1 MVKLNMKKNKTL
13 ISFLSFAAIILYT
26 LLSNDEIT
34 IEKEENKKTDSNN
47 TDVVKVE
54 YIDVGQADAIL
65 IENDKKYMLIDAGN
79 NEDGDLLVNYFKD
92 KNITDFEYVVATHP
106 HEDHIGGMDN
116 IIKNFNIK
124 NYYMPDCYTT
134 TKTFEE
140 LLDALE
146 EKNLSFET
154 PDIDSEFLLGDA
166 LFKVLYTGTDK
177 RDLNNT
183 SIVLRMTYKDVSFM
197 FTGDATNVTEKK
209 ILAKDLQSDVLKVG
223 HHGSQY
229 STSDEFLDKVNPKYA
244 IISVGTGNVY
254 DHPKDITLNKLKG
267 IEVHR
272 TDKEG
277 TIRVISDG
285 KNIDIETFKTN
296 TNG

>member
-1 MVKLNMKKNKTL
+1 MKKNKTL

-92 KNITDFEYVVATHP
+92 KNITDFEYVVGTHP

-197 FTGDATNVTEKK
+197 FTGDATNTTEKK

-254 DHPKDITLNKLKG
+254 DNPKDITLNKLKR
-267 IEVHR
+267 IEVHS

-285 KNIDIETFKTN
+285 KNIDIETFKTY

>member
-1 MVKLNMKKNKTL
+1 MKLNMKKNKTL

-65 IENDKKYMLIDAGN
+65 IENNKKYMLIDAGN

-197 FTGDATNVTEKK
+197 FTGDATNTTEKK
-209 ILAKDLQSDVLKVG
+209 IIAKDLQSDVLKVG

>member
-1 MVKLNMKKNKTL
+1 MKKNKTL

-92 KNITDFEYVVATHP
+92 KNITDFEYVVGTHP

-197 FTGDATNVTEKK
+197 FTGDATNTTEKK

>member
-1 MVKLNMKKNKTL
+1 MKKNKTL

-34 IEKEENKKTDSNN
+34 IEKQENKKTDSNN
-47 TDVVKVE
+47 TNVVKVE

-65 IENDKKYMLIDAGN
+65 IENNKKYMLIDAGN

-197 FTGDATNVTEKK
+197 FTGDATNTTEKK

>member
-1 MVKLNMKKNKTL
+1 MKKNKTL

-116 IIKNFNIK
+116 IIKNFNMK

-183 SIVLRMTYKDVSFM
+183 SIVLRMTYKYVAFM
-197 FTGDATNVTEKK
+197 FAGDATNTSEKK

>member
-1 MVKLNMKKNKTL
+1 MKKNKTL

-26 LLSNDEIT
+26 FLSNDEIT

-65 IENDKKYMLIDAGN
+65 IENNKKYMLIDAGN

-92 KNITDFEYVVATHP
+92 KNITDFEYVVGTHP

-140 LLDALE
+140 ILDALE

-154 PDIDSEFLLGDA
+154 PDIDSEFRLGDA

-177 RDLNNT
+177 SDLNNT

-209 ILAKDLQSDVLKVG
+209 ILAKNLQSDVLKVG

>member
-1 MVKLNMKKNKTL
+1 MKKNKTL

-34 IEKEENKKTDSNN
+34 IEKQENKKTDSNN
-47 TDVVKVE
+47 TDVAKVE

-65 IENDKKYMLIDAGN
+65 IENNKKYMLIDAGN

-197 FTGDATNVTEKK
+197 FTGDATNTTEKK
-209 ILAKDLQSDVLKVG
+209 IIAKDLQSDVLKVG

>member
-1 MVKLNMKKNKTL
+1 MKKNKTL

-65 IENDKKYMLIDAGN
+65 IENNKKYMLIDAGN

-140 LLDALE
+140 TLDALE

-154 PDIDSEFLLGDA
+154 PDIDSEFRLGDA

-183 SIVLRMTYKDVSFM
+183 SIVLKMTYKDISFM

-209 ILAKDLQSDVLKVG
+209 ILAKNLQSDVLKVG

-229 STSDEFLDKVNPKYA
+229 STSEKFLDKVNPKYA
-244 IISVGTGNVY
+244 IISVGTGNIY

>member
-1 MVKLNMKKNKTL
+1 MKKNKTL

-34 IEKEENKKTDSNN
+34 IEKQENKKTDSNN

-197 FTGDATNVTEKK
+197 FTGDATNTTEKK

>member
-1 MVKLNMKKNKTL
+1 MKLNMKKNKTL

-154 PDIDSEFLLGDA
+154 PDIDSEFVLGDA

-197 FTGDATNVTEKK
+197 FTGDATNTTEKK

>member
-1 MVKLNMKKNKTL
+1 MKLNMKKNKTL

-197 FTGDATNVTEKK
+197 FTGDATNTTEKK
-209 ILAKDLQSDVLKVG
+209 ILAKDLQSDVVKVG

>member
-1 MVKLNMKKNKTL
+1 MKLNMKKNKTL

-26 LLSNDEIT
+26 FLSNDEIT

-65 IENDKKYMLIDAGN
+65 IENNKKYMLIDAGN

-92 KNITDFEYVVATHP
+92 KNITDFEYVVGTHP

-140 LLDALE
+140 ILDALE

-154 PDIDSEFLLGDA
+154 PDIDSEFRLGDA

-177 RDLNNT
+177 SDLNNT

-209 ILAKDLQSDVLKVG
+209 ILAKNLQSDVLKVG

>member
-1 MVKLNMKKNKTL
+1 MKLNMKKNKTL

-34 IEKEENKKTDSNN
+34 IEKQENKKTDSNN

-154 PDIDSEFLLGDA
+154 PDIDSEFVLGDA

>member
-1 MVKLNMKKNKTL
+1 MKLNMKKNKTL

-26 LLSNDEIT
+26 LLLNDEIT

-197 FTGDATNVTEKK
+197 FTGDATNTTEKK

>member
-1 MVKLNMKKNKTL
+1 MKLNMKKNKTL

-146 EKNLSFET
+146 ENNLSFET

-197 FTGDATNVTEKK
+197 FTGDATNTTEKK

>member
-1 MVKLNMKKNKTL
+1 MKLNMKKNKTL

-34 IEKEENKKTDSNN
+34 IEKQENKKTDSNN

-65 IENDKKYMLIDAGN
+65 IENNKKYMLIDAGN

-197 FTGDATNVTEKK
+197 FTGDATNTTEKK
-209 ILAKDLQSDVLKVG
+209 ILAKNLQSDVLKVG

-229 STSDEFLDKVNPKYA
+229 STSKNFLDKVNPKYA

>member
-1 MVKLNMKKNKTL
+1 MHFLEKDNAVEELNK
-13 ISFLSFAAIILYT
+13 
-26 LLSNDEIT
+26 LSNPRRNYLIPLLQ
-34 IEKEENKKTDSNN
+34 IDSKG
-47 TDVVKVE
+47 V
-54 YIDVGQADAIL
+54 
-65 IENDKKYMLIDAGN
+65 ENDKKYMLIDAGN

>member
-1 MVKLNMKKNKTL
+1 MKLNMKKNKTL

-47 TDVVKVE
+47 TDDVKVE

-65 IENDKKYMLIDAGN
+65 IENNKKYMLIDAGN

-197 FTGDATNVTEKK
+197 FTGDATNTTEKK
-209 ILAKDLQSDVLKVG
+209 IIAKDLQSDVLKVG

>member
-1 MVKLNMKKNKTL
+1 MKKNKTL

-154 PDIDSEFLLGDA
+154 PDIDSEFVLGDA

-197 FTGDATNVTEKK
+197 FTGDATNTTEKK
-209 ILAKDLQSDVLKVG
+209 IIAKDLQSDVLKVG

>member
-1 MVKLNMKKNKTL
+1 MKKNKTL

-65 IENDKKYMLIDAGN
+65 IENNKKYMLIDAGN

-197 FTGDATNVTEKK
+197 FTGDATNTTEKK
-209 ILAKDLQSDVLKVG
+209 ILAKNLQSDVLKVG

-229 STSDEFLDKVNPKYA
+229 STSKNFLDKVNPKYA

-285 KNIDIETFKTN
+285 KNIDIETFRTN

>member
-1 MVKLNMKKNKTL
+1 MKKNKTL

-116 IIKNFNIK
+116 IINNFNIK
-124 NYYMPDCYTT
+124 KYYMPDCYTT

>member
-1 MVKLNMKKNKTL
+1 MKKNKTL

-183 SIVLRMTYKDVSFM
+183 SIVLRMTYKAVSFM
-197 FTGDATNVTEKK
+197 FTGDATNTTEKK

>member
-1 MVKLNMKKNKTL
+1 MKKNKTL

-34 IEKEENKKTDSNN
+34 IEKQENKKTDSNN

-197 FTGDATNVTEKK
+197 FTGDATNTTEKK
-209 ILAKDLQSDVLKVG
+209 ILTKDLQSDVLKVG

>member
-1 MVKLNMKKNKTL
+1 MKKNKTL

-65 IENDKKYMLIDAGN
+65 IENNKKYMLIDAGN

-154 PDIDSEFLLGDA
+154 PDIDSEFVLGDA
-166 LFKVLYTGTDK
+166 LFKVLYKGTDK

-197 FTGDATNVTEKK
+197 FTGDATNTTEKK

>member
-1 MVKLNMKKNKTL
+1 MKKNKTL

-34 IEKEENKKTDSNN
+34 IEKQENKKTDSNN

-92 KNITDFEYVVATHP
+92 KNITDFEYVVGTHP

-154 PDIDSEFLLGDA
+154 PDIDSEFVLGDA

>member
-1 MVKLNMKKNKTL
+1 MKLNMKKNKTL

-34 IEKEENKKTDSNN
+34 IEKQENKKTDSNN

-65 IENDKKYMLIDAGN
+65 IENNKKYMLIDAGN

-197 FTGDATNVTEKK
+197 FTGDATNTTEKK

>member
-1 MVKLNMKKNKTL
+1 MKLNMKKNKTL

-34 IEKEENKKTDSNN
+34 IEKQENKKTDSNN

-65 IENDKKYMLIDAGN
+65 IENNKKYMLIDAGN

>member
-1 MVKLNMKKNKTL
+1 MKKNKTL

-65 IENDKKYMLIDAGN
+65 IENNKKYMLIDAGN

-183 SIVLRMTYKDVSFM
+183 SIVLRMTYKAVSFM
-197 FTGDATNVTEKK
+197 FTGDATNTTEKK

>member
-1 MVKLNMKKNKTL
+1 MKKNKTL

-154 PDIDSEFLLGDA
+154 PDIDSEFVLGDA
-166 LFKVLYTGTDK
+166 LFKVLYKGTDK

>member
-1 MVKLNMKKNKTL
+1 MKKNKTL
-13 ISFLSFAAIILYT
+13 ISFLSFAAITLYT

>member
-1 MVKLNMKKNKTL
+1 MKKNKTL

-65 IENDKKYMLIDAGN
+65 IENNKKYMLIDAGN

-154 PDIDSEFLLGDA
+154 PDIDSEFVLGDA

>member
-1 MVKLNMKKNKTL
+1 MKKNKTL

-34 IEKEENKKTDSNN
+34 IEKEENKKTDANN

-154 PDIDSEFLLGDA
+154 PDIDSEFVLGDA
-166 LFKVLYTGTDK
+166 LFKVLYKGTDK

-197 FTGDATNVTEKK
+197 FTGDATNTTEKK

>member
-1 MVKLNMKKNKTL
+1 M
-13 ISFLSFAAIILYT
+13 
-26 LLSNDEIT
+26 LSNDEIT
-34 IEKEENKKTDSNN
+34 IEKQENKKTDSNN

-65 IENDKKYMLIDAGN
+65 IENNKKYMLIDAGN

-197 FTGDATNVTEKK
+197 FTGDATNTTEKK
-209 ILAKDLQSDVLKVG
+209 ILAKNLQSDVLKVG

-229 STSDEFLDKVNPKYA
+229 STSKNFLDKVNPKYA
-244 IISVGTGNVY
+244 IISVRTGNVY

-285 KNIDIETFKTN
+285 KNIDIETFRTN

>member
-1 MVKLNMKKNKTL
+1 MKKNKTL

-34 IEKEENKKTDSNN
+34 IEKEEIKKTDSNN

-65 IENDKKYMLIDAGN
+65 IENNKKYMLIDAGN

-140 LLDALE
+140 ILDALE

-154 PDIDSEFLLGDA
+154 PDIDSEFRLGDA
-166 LFKVLYTGTDK
+166 LFRVLYTGTDK
-177 RDLNNT
+177 SDLNNT
-183 SIVLRMTYKDVSFM
+183 SIVLRMTYKDTSFL

-209 ILAKDLQSDVLKVG
+209 ILAKNIQSDVLKVG

-229 STSDEFLDKVNPKYA
+229 STSDSFLDKVNPKYA

-285 KNIDIETFKTN
+285 KNIDIETFRTN

>member
-1 MVKLNMKKNKTL
+1 MKLNMKKNKTL

-197 FTGDATNVTEKK
+197 FTGDATNTTEKK
-209 ILAKDLQSDVLKVG
+209 IIAKDLQSDVLKVG

>member
-1 MVKLNMKKNKTL
+1 MKLNMKKNKTL

-34 IEKEENKKTDSNN
+34 IEKQENKKTDSNN

-65 IENDKKYMLIDAGN
+65 IENNKKYMLIDAGN

-183 SIVLRMTYKDVSFM
+183 SIVLRMTYKAVSFM
-197 FTGDATNVTEKK
+197 FTGDATNTTEKK

>member
-1 MVKLNMKKNKTL
+1 MKKNKTL

-154 PDIDSEFLLGDA
+154 PDIDSEFVLGDA

>member
-1 MVKLNMKKNKTL
+1 MKKNKTL

-154 PDIDSEFLLGDA
+154 PDIDSEFVLGDA

-197 FTGDATNVTEKK
+197 FTGDATNTTEKK

>member
-1 MVKLNMKKNKTL
+1 MKKNKTL

-34 IEKEENKKTDSNN
+34 IEKQENKKTDSNN

-296 TNG
+296 TNE

>member
-1 MVKLNMKKNKTL
+1 MKLNMKKNKTL

-34 IEKEENKKTDSNN
+34 IEKQENKKTDSNN

-209 ILAKDLQSDVLKVG
+209 ILAKDLQSDVLKAG